1 MGGWPLRLS
10 FAIPRFHGQIGGV
23 SWVEGQGGGRC
34 GQMVPYDQQQFGW
47 ERYKNQNLCKNGT
60 NIDTKDRQEYFVWWI
75 IWTNH
80 IPTNFYHIKV
90 TYIIVLSTCI
100 CCRWNF
106 ILLFRIGN
114 RRWRK
119 DRLRKNCC
127 FLCRFSGGSWCLGG
141 IGRFFGLTLLR
152 GGWLTCRGLSNWC
165 WKLDL
170 WRILLLLYL
179 QLRLILDWGIPKL
192 SLISKLERCICF
204 HRNQWRCCLNWG
216 ESRSDF

>member
-1 MGGWPLRLS
+1 MRSKLLVTNWTNLCKKSSSSTECWRPTTPVPTLLQGATRWTRYFCHELGVGGWPLRLS

-34 GQMVPYDQQQFGW
+34 GKMVPYDQQQFGR
-47 ERYKNQNLCKNGT
+47 ERYKNQNLCKDGT

-75 IWTNH
+75 IGTNH

-106 ILLFRIGN
+106 LLLFRIGN
-114 RRWRK
+114 RRWRE

-127 FLCRFSGGSWCLGG
+127 FLCRFSGGNWCLGG
-141 IGRFFGLTLLR
+141 IGIFF
-152 GGWLTCRGLSNWC
+152 WLT
-165 WKLDL
+165 
-170 WRILLLLYL
+170 
-179 QLRLILDWGIPKL
+179 
-192 SLISKLERCICF
+192 
-204 HRNQWRCCLNWG
+204 
-216 ESRSDF
+216 